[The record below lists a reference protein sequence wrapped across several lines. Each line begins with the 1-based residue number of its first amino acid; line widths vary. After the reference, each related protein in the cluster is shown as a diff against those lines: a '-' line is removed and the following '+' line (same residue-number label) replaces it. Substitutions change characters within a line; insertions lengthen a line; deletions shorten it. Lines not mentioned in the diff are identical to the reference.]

1 MNNNHRCFYSTHID
15 LLLEFRTQIVE
26 VLNPRLQLPST
37 KNQVKQAHWNVKGI
51 NFYQLH
57 ELFDAIASELER
69 YIDLFAERIT
79 ARIAA
84 QYSTLP
90 EYPLENSEGKYH
102 LQGLAERLAIYA
114 MSLRES
120 IDVTVDLGDADTSES
135 TRKFRGRLTRGCGFS
150 MPICKLKK
158 KL

>member
-1 MNNNHRCFYSTHID
+1 MSNFSI
-15 LLLEFRTQIVE
+15 
-26 VLNPRLQLPST
+26 PRLQLPSI

-79 ARIAA
+79 ALGGVALGTARIAA

-102 LQGLAERLAIYA
+102 LQALAERLAIYA

>member
-1 MNNNHRCFYSTHID
+1 M
-15 LLLEFRTQIVE
+15 
-26 VLNPRLQLPST
+26 
-37 KNQVKQAHWNVKGI
+37 KQAHWNVKAI

-57 ELFDAIASELER
+57 ELFDAISSELER

>member
-1 MNNNHRCFYSTHID
+1 M
-15 LLLEFRTQIVE
+15 
-26 VLNPRLQLPST
+26 
-37 KNQVKQAHWNVKGI
+37 KQAHWNVKGI

-57 ELFDAIASELER
+57 ELFDAITSELER
-69 YIDLFAERIT
+69 YIDLFAERITALGGVALGT

-102 LQGLAERLAIYA
+102 LQALAERLAIYA

-120 IDVTVDLGDADTSES
+120 IDVTVDLGDADTSDLHAS
-135 TRKFRGRLTRGCGFS
+135 FAGD
-150 MPICKLKK
+150 
-158 KL
+158 